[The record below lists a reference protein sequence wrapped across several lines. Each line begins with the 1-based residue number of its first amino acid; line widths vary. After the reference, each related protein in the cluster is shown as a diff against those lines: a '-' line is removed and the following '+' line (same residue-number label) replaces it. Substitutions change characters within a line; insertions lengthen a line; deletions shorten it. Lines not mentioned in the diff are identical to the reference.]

1 MKKKLLQMTAVL
13 SAALMLTGCTFGR
26 TNNNP
31 GPDPQPI
38 SSQTQNTNKPST
50 IGQGSVSLTA
60 GKQGGMVVSTVPT
73 DEQMTLI
80 SEAGTGLLAEI
91 TTDGNENVLLS
102 PVSILMA
109 LGMTENGAC
118 GDTLSQMESIANG
131 GIKVEQMNTVM
142 AYLREKMNESPDVK
156 WNVAN
161 SVWLKDM
168 DGLEL
173 DPEFAETVIAHY
185 RAEVWKS
192 NFDQG
197 TVDDINSWVNMN
209 TDGMIDE
216 VINNISPN
224 TMMYLINAISFD
236 GEWEE
241 QYEDDKI
248 KEGFD
253 FANADGSTSSVTMLS
268 SKENK
273 YFTLGDGEGF
283 VKPYKGGE
291 FSFVGILPKEGESTS
306 EYLSKIRNLD
316 LAKAVREARDEE
328 VRVKIPEF
336 ENDYGTNLAETYN
349 NMGMTEPFGMN
360 ADFSDMLVSGGD
372 TIRIGSIIHKTHIE
386 VDRKGTRA
394 AAVTAVEMRVKG
406 AMVEEMPKSI
416 VLDRPF
422 VYAIVDNATGI
433 PVFLGCQNSMK

>member
-1 MKKKLLQMTAVL
+1 MKKKLLQMTAIL
-13 SAALMLTGCTFGR
+13 SAALMLTGCSCV

-31 GPDPQPI
+31 GPIPQTD
-38 SSQTQNTNKPST
+38 SSQTQNTNSPSSM
-50 IGQGSVSLTA
+50 GQGSVSLTA

-91 TTDGNENVLLS
+91 VSGSDENVLLS
-102 PVSILMA
+102 PTSILMA
-109 LGMTENGAC
+109 LGMTENGAS
-118 GDTLSQMESIANG
+118 GDTLSHMEGIANG
-131 GIKVEQMNTVM
+131 GVKVGQMNTVM
-142 AYLREKMNESPDVK
+142 AYLREKMIESPDVK

-161 SVWLKDM
+161 SIWLKDI
-168 DGLEL
+168 DDLEL
-173 DPEFAETVIAHY
+173 DPIFADTVIAHY

-192 NFDQG
+192 KFDQG
-197 TVDDINSWVNMN
+197 TVDDINSWVNTN

-216 VINNISPN
+216 VINNISPD
-224 TMMYLINAISFD
+224 TLMYLINAISFD

-248 KEGFD
+248 KEGYD
-253 FANADGSTSSVTMLS
+253 FNNADGSISSVTMLS

-273 YFTLGDGEGF
+273 YFMLGDGEGF

-306 EYLSKIRNLD
+306 EYLNKIRDLD
-316 LAKAVREARDEE
+316 FAKAVREAKDEE

-336 ENDYGTNLAETYN
+336 ENDYGTDLAKTYN

-372 TIRIGSIIHKTHIE
+372 EIYIGAIIHKTHIE

-394 AAVTAVEMRVKG
+394 AAVTAVDMRVKG
-406 AMVEEMPKSI
+406 AIMEEMPKSI

-422 VYAIVDNATGI
+422 VYAIVDNQTGL

>member
-1 MKKKLLQMTAVL
+1 MKKKLMQMTAIL
-13 SAALMLTGCTFGR
+13 SAALMLTGCSR
-26 TNNNP
+26 VTNNNP
-31 GPDPQPI
+31 GPIPQTD
-38 SSQTQNTNKPST
+38 SSQTQNTNSPSSM
-50 IGQGSVSLTA
+50 GQGSVSLTA

-91 TTDGNENVLLS
+91 VSGSDENVLLS
-102 PVSILMA
+102 PTSILMA
-109 LGMTENGAC
+109 LGMTENGAS
-118 GDTLSQMESIANG
+118 GDTLSQMEGIANG
-131 GIKVEQMNTVM
+131 GVKVGQMNTVM
-142 AYLREKMNESPDVK
+142 AYLRERMIESPDVK

-161 SVWLKDM
+161 SIWLKDI
-168 DGLEL
+168 DDLEL
-173 DPEFAETVIAHY
+173 DPEFADTVIAHY

-192 NFDQG
+192 KFDQG

-216 VINNISPN
+216 VINNISPD
-224 TMMYLINAISFD
+224 TLMYLINAISFD
-236 GEWEE
+236 GVWEE

-248 KEGFD
+248 KEGYD
-253 FANADGSTSSVTMLS
+253 FNNADGSISSVTMLS

-273 YFTLGDGEGF
+273 YFMLGDGEGF

-306 EYLSKIRNLD
+306 EYLNKIRDLD
-316 LAKAVREARDEE
+316 FAKAVREAKDEE

-336 ENDYGTNLAETYN
+336 ENDYGTDLAKTYN
-349 NMGMTEPFGMN
+349 NMGMTEPFGVN
-360 ADFSDMLVSGGD
+360 ADFSDMLVNGGD
-372 TIRIGSIIHKTHIE
+372 EIYIGAIIHKTHIE

-394 AAVTAVEMRVKG
+394 AAVTAVDMRVKG
-406 AMVEEMPKSI
+406 AIMEEMPKSI

-422 VYAIVDNATGI
+422 VYAIVDNQTGL

>member
-1 MKKKLLQMTAVL
+1 MKKKLLQMTAIL
-13 SAALMLTGCTFGR
+13 SAALMLTGCVR
-26 TNNNP
+26 VRSNNNP
-31 GPDPQPI
+31 QPSKPG
-38 SSQTQNTNKPST
+38 SSQTQNTLYTPSEGT
-50 IGQGSVSLTA
+50 VSLTA
-60 GKQGGMVVSTVPT
+60 GKQGGMVVSAVPT

-91 TTDGNENVLLS
+91 VSGSDENVLLS
-102 PVSILMA
+102 PTSILMA
-109 LGMTENGAC
+109 LGMTENGAS
-118 GDTLSQMESIANG
+118 GDTLSQMEGIANG
-131 GIKVEQMNTVM
+131 GVKVGQMNTVM
-142 AYLREKMNESPDVK
+142 AYLREKMIESPDVK

-161 SVWLKDM
+161 SIWLKDI
-168 DGLEL
+168 DDLEL
-173 DPEFAETVIAHY
+173 DPKFADTVIAHY

-192 NFDQG
+192 KFDQG
-197 TVDDINSWVNMN
+197 TVDDINSWVNTN

-216 VINNISPN
+216 VINNISPD
-224 TMMYLINAISFD
+224 TLMYLINAISFD

-248 KEGFD
+248 KEGYD
-253 FANADGSTSSVTMLS
+253 FNNADGSISSVTMLS

-273 YFTLGDGEGF
+273 YFMLGDGEGF

-306 EYLSKIRNLD
+306 EYLNKIRDLD
-316 LAKAVREARDEE
+316 FAKAVREAKDEE

-336 ENDYGTNLAETYN
+336 ENDYGTDLAKTYN
-349 NMGMTEPFGMN
+349 KMGMTEPFGMN

-372 TIRIGSIIHKTHIE
+372 EIYIGAIIHKTHIE

-394 AAVTAVEMRVKG
+394 AAVTAVDMRVKG
-406 AMVEEMPKSI
+406 AIMEEMPKSI

-422 VYAIVDNATGI
+422 VYAIVDNQTGL

>member
-1 MKKKLLQMTAVL
+1 MKKKLLQMTAIL
-13 SAALMLTGCTFGR
+13 SAALILTGCSR
-26 TNNNP
+26 VTNNNP
-31 GPDPQPI
+31 GSIPQTD
-38 SSQTQNTNKPST
+38 SSQTQNTNSPSSM
-50 IGQGSVSLTA
+50 GQGSVSLTA

-91 TTDGNENVLLS
+91 VSGSDENVLLS
-102 PVSILMA
+102 PTSILMA
-109 LGMTENGAC
+109 LGMTENGAS
-118 GDTLSQMESIANG
+118 GDTLSQMEGIANG
-131 GIKVEQMNTVM
+131 GVKVGQMNTVM
-142 AYLREKMNESPDVK
+142 AYLREKMIESPDVK

-161 SVWLKDM
+161 SIWLKDI
-168 DGLEL
+168 DDLEL
-173 DPEFAETVIAHY
+173 DPEFADTVIAHY

-192 NFDQG
+192 KFDQG
-197 TVDDINSWVNMN
+197 TVDDINSWVNTN

-216 VINNISPN
+216 VINNISPD
-224 TMMYLINAISFD
+224 TLMYLINAISFD

-248 KEGFD
+248 KEGYD
-253 FANADGSTSSVTMLS
+253 FNNADGSISSVTMLS

-273 YFTLGDGEGF
+273 YFMLGDGEGF

-306 EYLSKIRNLD
+306 EYLNKIRDLD
-316 LAKAVREARDEE
+316 FAKAVRKAKDEE

-336 ENDYGTNLAETYN
+336 ENDYGTDLAKTYN
-349 NMGMTEPFGMN
+349 NMGMTEPFGVN

-372 TIRIGSIIHKTHIE
+372 EIYIGAIIHKTHIE

-394 AAVTAVEMRVKG
+394 AAVTAVDMRVKG
-406 AMVEEMPKSI
+406 AIMEEMPKSI

-422 VYAIVDNATGI
+422 VYAIVDNQTGL

>member
-1 MKKKLLQMTAVL
+1 MKKKLLQMTAIL
-13 SAALMLTGCTFGR
+13 SAVLMLTGCSR
-26 TNNNP
+26 VTNNNP
-31 GPDPQPI
+31 GPIPQPD
-38 SSQTQNTNKPST
+38 SSQTQNTNSPASM
-50 IGQGSVSLTA
+50 GQGSVSLTA

-73 DEQMTLI
+73 DEQMALI

-118 GDTLSQMESIANG
+118 KDTLSQMESIANG

-216 VINNISPN
+216 VIQNISPN

-253 FANADGSTSSVTMLS
+253 FNNADGSISSVTMLS
-268 SKENK
+268 SKENR

-316 LAKAVREARDEE
+316 LAKAVREAKDEE

-349 NMGMTEPFGMN
+349 NMGMTEPFSMN

-406 AMVEEMPKSI
+406 AIVEEMPKSI